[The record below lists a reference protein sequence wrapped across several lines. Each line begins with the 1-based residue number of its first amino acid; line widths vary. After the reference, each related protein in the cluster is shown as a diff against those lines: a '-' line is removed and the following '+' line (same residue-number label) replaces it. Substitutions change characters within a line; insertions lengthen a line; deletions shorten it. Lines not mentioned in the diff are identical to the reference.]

1 MAIRRFLLW
10 LLLFSFFAHSIEGQV
25 VWTSFPKNLQFLPRN
40 LSTNQAIFQIA
51 GNNQYPIALTLLRY
65 QDDIIQKS
73 WQFPASAAFEL
84 HDTLRAGLNLYH
96 YRLYLGPN
104 LILQA
109 DSLVVG
115 DVFLFNGQ
123 SNAEAK
129 AVDSLA
135 LDCMSPFI
143 RTYGNGSELNSPD
156 DWFVAHDR
164 GNRFQN
170 GFIGQLA
177 LSFASQMIHHHQR
190 PICILNGAEGGEEIE
205 HFLPSAQN
213 VPHANNFFRLKK
225 RLELSGLLQNT
236 RSLIWFQGEQ
246 DALNGLSGSAYGDY
260 LNQLYQA
267 YQDHY
272 PSIKKMYLFQ
282 IRAGCNT
289 PLPQI
294 AAIQQAQLDFDLQ
307 HDSVFLISSNY
318 TEHDGCHFYLSA
330 YRELAR
336 RLKRTLCYQEGYDL
350 NSNRKQDLLPNQILL
365 MGDSSLLLSFPEDA
379 DIDFTSDF
387 FGEDFYIPWYQ
398 WKPIKVSVLQNNC
411 LLSFGRKIT
420 QARSLSYTG
429 HPGNA
434 LPALFDSSGNTLLCF
449 HEMPIKYALPF
460 NEQAPIDRNVFKL
473 WKVVSPVKD
482 LVRINYAGS
491 QEYFQ
496 LQMLLYNSQGIQV
509 KKITQTLQAN
519 MEFFVSDL
527 APGIYTLRIYTQP
540 NIIDLKFVKQ

>member
-1 MAIRRFLLW
+1 MASLRFLLW
-10 LLLFSFFAHSIEGQV
+10 LVLSSLFAKSIEGQV

-40 LSTNQAIFQIA
+40 ISTNQAILKIA
-51 GNNQYPIALTLLRY
+51 GDNQYPISLTLLRY
-65 QDDIIQKS
+65 QDDLIQKS
-73 WQFPASAAFEL
+73 WQFPASSAFQL
-84 HDTLRAGLNLYH
+84 QDTLGASLNYYH

-129 AVDSLA
+129 AVDRLA
-135 LDCMSPFI
+135 LDCLSPFI
-143 RTYGNGSELNSPD
+143 RTYGNGSELSSPD
-156 DWFVAHDR
+156 EWFVAHDR
-164 GNRFQN
+164 GNRFQD

-177 LSFASQMIHHHQR
+177 LSFGSQMIHHYQR
-190 PICILNGAEGGEEIE
+190 PVCILNGAEGGEEIE
-205 HFLPSAQN
+205 HFLPGAQN
-213 VPHANNFFRLKK
+213 VAHANNFFRLQK
-225 RLELSGLLQNT
+225 RLEQSGLLQNI

-246 DALNGLSGSAYGDY
+246 DALNGLSGNTYSDY
-260 LNQLYQA
+260 LNQLFQA
-267 YQDHY
+267 YQEYY
-272 PSIKKMYLFQ
+272 PALRKLYLFQ

-289 PLPQI
+289 PLHQI

-307 HDSVFLISSNY
+307 QDSVFLISSNY

-336 RLKRTLCYQEGYDL
+336 RLKRTLCYQEGLDL
-350 NSNRKQDLLPNQILL
+350 NTNRKQDLLPDQILL
-365 MGDSSLLLSFPEDA
+365 MGDSSLLLSFPDDA
-379 DIDFTSDF
+379 GIEFASDF

-398 WKPIKVSVLQNNC
+398 WKPIQVSVQQNQC

-460 NEQAPIDRNVFKL
+460 NEQASIDRNVFKL
-473 WKVVSPVKD
+473 WKVISPVED
-482 LVRINYAGS
+482 VLRISYSGN

-496 LQMLLYNSQGIQV
+496 LQMRVYNSQGMQV

-519 MEFFVSDL
+519 MEILVSDL
-527 APGIYTLRIYTQP
+527 APGI
-540 NIIDLKFVKQ
+540 